1 MRNYR
6 DKEVKLVNT
15 NTGKEV
21 KIGDTVTSFRGET
34 TTVKYVRPPHK
45 PSACGYVND
54 YYAGVQDCEFVEV

>member
-34 TTVKYVRPPHK
+34 ATVRYVRPPHK
-45 PSACGYVND
+45 SSASGYVND
-54 YYAGVQDCEFVEV
+54 YYASVYDCEFVEV

>member
-21 KIGDTVTSFRGET
+21 KIGDTVTDFRGET
-34 TTVKYVRPPHK
+34 TTVKHVQPPHK
-45 PSACGYVND
+45 SNASGYVND
-54 YYAGVQDCEFVEV
+54 YYASVYNCKFVEV